1 MQGVEHNVKI
11 KVFLRQHPV
20 GSVAVIS
27 DQPREMNP
35 IGHPRFQ
42 GFRSLLFILA
52 HPNQNHIRRLFHWP
66 RAGAVTPIRMV
77 GGIEIVLQ
85 RSIFPQTIPR
95 QVVFRIHHIFGF
107 RGQPQFDVGV
117 VGIGDGR
124 LHRQG
129 VAVPG
134 HALAD
139 YFGVFLHK
147 GGLTLRQSLF
157 LPPGEELPEPLRLRQ
172 CHIGA
177 ARQNQHRRP
186 DGRRQR
192 RPEPADRDFR
202 PEFFRFLQNAPIQ
215 VCHAHQ

>member
-1 MQGVEHNVKI
+1 M
-11 KVFLRQHPV
+11 
-20 GSVAVIS
+20 
-27 DQPREMNP
+27 
-35 IGHPRFQ
+35 
-42 GFRSLLFILA
+42 LFILVY
-52 HPNQNHIRRLFHWP
+52 PEQDHIRRLFHWP

-117 VGIGDGR
+117 VGIRNGG

-129 VAVPG
+129 VAVLG

-139 YFGVFLHK
+139 DFGIFLHK

-157 LPPGEELPEPLRLRQ
+157 LPTGEELPEPLRLRQ
-172 CHIGA
+172 GHIGA